1 MYNLNPLN
9 IGRLKAIQ
17 GLSGGL
23 EKLQAIPP
31 NAQNQR
37 FSKPPQ
43 NAFNTLILKVLNL
56 LFRKIFRNF
65 TLKMSTEEQL
75 QLAYAQIVE
84 LKEVISRLEA
94 QLDPQREQRMREMYQ
109 AEARRTEDFYRKM
122 MDDMRVEHARDMDRL
137 TRTLTEN
144 LNAAHELQVK
154 QLKEMIA
161 SLQASLKG
169 SRSRE
174 TLARGKRFG
183 RKSEKGDKL
192 GKTDDENRED
202 EKNDFDGTGTPS
214 SGGSGPSSSSASRD
228 EGDAVKRLQK
238 ALKRRYPGAEIEI
251 RTDYSKQKDYTEN
264 AIYHSLGEYFT
275 LGEGET
281 FATRD
286 GEIDIN
292 LVKVIIRYP
301 EKIEEHIYETATVRS
316 ADAEDYRTASRLG
329 LDLPCPGCCFGTDM
343 LTYIIAEKYCYN
355 KPFDQIVS
363 QLANNGFNIS
373 KSTLGDNVHRVI
385 AWVRTHMTAVWEAA
399 IRKATYWMLDETPLL
414 VGCGDRKNR
423 DWSYL
428 KKYVWTIRA
437 TLSKLVWFVYE
448 SGSRGKKAIEPFLK
462 DFIGFYTTD
471 GYVVYKIFDTQDGGG
486 PRRSA
491 CLVHIRRCFV
501 DAIVEDHD
509 TAMWFIE
516 EIGKIFAIEYHCKKM
531 GMSANERLVERLKT
545 GSTADIMAG
554 IEARLK
560 MYEASGYAECG
571 ALMAKAVKY
580 ALSEWPAMKRVL
592 ENGAVEISNNL
603 AEQMMRH
610 IKMNLKTAS
619 NIGSEESALDNA
631 FMFSLIE
638 SCKLNGLAPE
648 KYIAFLLRKLKDA
661 DAYTDKNALLPCFCT
676 V

>member
-1 MYNLNPLN
+1 
-9 IGRLKAIQ
+9 
-17 GLSGGL
+17 
-23 EKLQAIPP
+23 
-31 NAQNQR
+31 
-37 FSKPPQ
+37 
-43 NAFNTLILKVLNL
+43 
-56 LFRKIFRNF
+56 
-65 TLKMSTEEQL
+65 MSTEEQL
-75 QLAYAQIVE
+75 QLAISQNVE
-84 LKEVISRLEA
+84 LRAVIARLES
-94 QLDPQREQRMREMYQ
+94 QLDPAREERLRQLYQ

-122 MDDMRVEHARDMDRL
+122 MDDMRAEHARDMDRL
-137 TRTLTEN
+137 AKTLAET
-144 LNAAHELQVK
+144 HELQVR
-154 QLKEMIA
+154 QLKDMIA
-161 SLQASLKG
+161 SLQASLNG

-174 TLARGKRFG
+174 DLARGKRFG

-192 GKTDDENRED
+192 GKKDDENRED

-214 SGGSGPSSSSASRD
+214 SGGSGPSSASASQND
-228 EGDAVKRLQK
+228 ADAVKRLQK
-238 ALKRRYPGAEIEI
+238 VLKRRYPSAEIEI

-264 AIYHSLGEYFT
+264 AVYHSLSEYFT
-275 LGEGET
+275 LGDGET
-281 FATRD
+281 FATRN

-316 ADAEDYRTASRLG
+316 ADAEDYRTASRLW
-329 LDLPCPGCCFGTDM
+329 LDLPCPGCCFSTDM

-363 QLANNGFNIS
+363 QLKNQGFNIS
-373 KSTLGDNVHRVI
+373 KSTLGDNIHRVI
-385 AWVRTHMTAVWEAA
+385 SWVRTHMTAAWEAA
-399 IRKATYWMLDETPLL
+399 IRKARYWQLDETPLL
-414 VGCGDRKNR
+414 VGCGNRKEG
-423 DWSYL
+423 DWSYK

-437 TLSKLVWFVYE
+437 TLGKLVWFIYE
-448 SGSRGKKAIEPFLK
+448 SGSRGRKAIEPFLK

-471 GYVVYKIFDTQDGGG
+471 GYAVYKIFDDPGGGG

-501 DAIVEDHD
+501 DAIGEDHD
-509 TAMWFIE
+509 AAMWFIE

-531 GMSANERLVERLKT
+531 GMTANERLVERLKT

-560 MYEASGYAECG
+560 MYEATGYAECG
-571 ALMAKAVKY
+571 ALMTKAIRY
-580 ALSEWPAMKRVL
+580 ALAEWTAMKRVL
-592 ENGAVEISNNL
+592 EHGAVEISNNL

-619 NIGSEESALDNA
+619 NIGSEDSAMDNA

-648 KYIAFLLRKLKDA
+648 KYIAFLLRKLKEA
-661 DAYTDKNALLPCFCT
+661 DRNTDKNALLPCFCT
-676 V
+676 A

>member
-1 MYNLNPLN
+1 
-9 IGRLKAIQ
+9 
-17 GLSGGL
+17 
-23 EKLQAIPP
+23 
-31 NAQNQR
+31 
-37 FSKPPQ
+37 
-43 NAFNTLILKVLNL
+43 
-56 LFRKIFRNF
+56 
-65 TLKMSTEEQL
+65 MSTEEQL
-75 QLAYAQIVE
+75 QLAISQNVE
-84 LKEVISRLEA
+84 LRAVIARLES
-94 QLDPQREQRMREMYQ
+94 QLDPAREERLRQMYQ

-122 MDDMRVEHARDMDRL
+122 MDDMRAEHARDMDRL
-137 TRTLTEN
+137 AKTLAET
-144 LNAAHELQVK
+144 HELQVR
-154 QLKEMIA
+154 QLKDMIA
-161 SLQASLKG
+161 SLQASLNG

-174 TLARGKRFG
+174 DLARGKRFG

-192 GKTDDENRED
+192 GKKDDENRED

-214 SGGSGPSSSSASRD
+214 SGGSGPSSASASQND
-228 EGDAVKRLQK
+228 ADAVKRLQK
-238 ALKRRYPGAEIEI
+238 VLKRRYPGAEIEI

-264 AIYHSLGEYFT
+264 AVYHSLSEYFT
-275 LGEGET
+275 LGDGET
-281 FATRD
+281 FATRN

-316 ADAEDYRTASRLG
+316 ADAEDYRTASRLW
-329 LDLPCPGCCFGTDM
+329 LDLPCPGCCFSTDM

-363 QLANNGFNIS
+363 QLKNQGFNIS
-373 KSTLGDNVHRVI
+373 KSTLGDNIHRVI
-385 AWVRTHMTAVWEAA
+385 SWVRTHMTAAWEAA
-399 IRKATYWMLDETPLL
+399 IRKARYWQLDETPLL
-414 VGCGDRKNR
+414 VGCGNRKEG
-423 DWSYL
+423 DWSYK

-437 TLSKLVWFVYE
+437 TLGKLVWFIYE
-448 SGSRGKKAIEPFLK
+448 SGSRGRKAIEPFLK

-471 GYVVYKIFDTQDGGG
+471 GYAVYKIFDDPGGGG

-501 DAIVEDHD
+501 DAIGEDHD
-509 TAMWFIE
+509 AAMWFIE

-531 GMSANERLVERLKT
+531 GMTANERLVERLKT

-560 MYEASGYAECG
+560 MYETTGYAECG
-571 ALMAKAVKY
+571 ALMTKAIRY
-580 ALSEWPAMKRVL
+580 ALAEWTAMKRVL
-592 ENGAVEISNNL
+592 EHGAVEISNNL

-619 NIGSEESALDNA
+619 NIGSEDSAMDNA

-648 KYIAFLLRKLKDA
+648 KYIAFLLRKLKEA
-661 DAYTDKNALLPCFCT
+661 DRNTDKNALLPCFCT
-676 V
+676 A

>member
-1 MYNLNPLN
+1 
-9 IGRLKAIQ
+9 
-17 GLSGGL
+17 
-23 EKLQAIPP
+23 
-31 NAQNQR
+31 
-37 FSKPPQ
+37 
-43 NAFNTLILKVLNL
+43 
-56 LFRKIFRNF
+56 
-65 TLKMSTEEQL
+65 MSTEEQL

-84 LKEVISRLEA
+84 LKDVIARLEA
-94 QLDPQREQRMREMYQ
+94 QLDPQREERLRRMYQ
-109 AEARRTEDFYRKM
+109 DEARRTEDFYRKM
-122 MDDMRVEHARDMDRL
+122 MDDMRVEHARDMERL

-144 LNAAHELQVK
+144 LNATHELQVK
-154 QLKEMIA
+154 QLKDMIA
-161 SLQASLKG
+161 SLQASLQG

-174 TLARGKRFG
+174 NLARGKRFG

-192 GKTDDENRED
+192 GKKDDENRED
-202 EKNDFDGTGTPS
+202 EKNDFDGTGTS
-214 SGGSGPSSSSASRD
+214 SGSSGPTSGTSSPSD
-228 EGDAVKRLQK
+228 GGDALKRLQK

-281 FATRD
+281 FATRG

-316 ADAEDYRTASRLG
+316 GNADDYRTASRLG
-329 LDLPCPGCCFGTDM
+329 LDLPCPGCCFSTDM

-355 KPFDQIVS
+355 KPFDQIVA
-363 QLANNGFNIS
+363 QLGNHGFNIS
-373 KSTLGDNVHRVI
+373 KSTLGDNIHRVI
-385 AWVRTHMTAVWEAA
+385 SWVRTHMTAVWEAA
-399 IRKATYWMLDETPLL
+399 IRKATYWQLDETPLL
-414 VGCGDRKNR
+414 VGCGNRKEK
-423 DWSYL
+423 DWAYK

-437 TLSKLVWFVYE
+437 TLSKLVWFIYE
-448 SGSRGKKAIEPFLK
+448 GGSRGKKAIEPFLK

-471 GYVVYKIFDTQDGGG
+471 GYAVYKIFDDAGGGG

-491 CLVHIRRCFV
+491 CLVHIRRGMV
-501 DAIVEDHD
+501 DALGEDHD
-509 TAMWFIE
+509 EAMWFID
-516 EIGKIFAIEYHCKKM
+516 EIGKIFSVEYHCKKM

-560 MYEASGYAECG
+560 MHEASGYAGCG
-571 ALMAKAVKY
+571 TLMRKAIKY
-580 ALSEWPAMKRVL
+580 ALAEWPAMKRVL

-638 SCKLNGLAPE
+638 SCKLSGLAPE
-648 KYIAFLLRKLKDA
+648 KYITFLLRKLKDA
-661 DAYTDKNALLPCFCT
+661 DKCTDKTSLLPCFCT